1 MRRGTQRAVSCKHPA
16 MRDNDEG
23 DEVSTIGQAE
33 AAALMMASLCIS
45 VVKDDPELVKRL
57 RKLTRKSGA
66 PFDDRQVSETALA
79 MINLAVTSM
88 ALRAAEGG
96 GFGQRAQGRH
106 EHRHRE
112 TVVVPVPHME
122 DGAAKSAGALAAGS
136 FAVEYLHAVPGVLEA
151 FNAWMDETH
160 PGGKNHVATTDE
172 LKGADQVL
180 TMMAHVAGKLADGKP
195 EEVPGDAAR

>member
-23 DEVSTIGQAE
+23 DEVSTIGQA
-33 AAALMMASLCIS
+33 
-45 VVKDDPELVKRL
+45 
-57 RKLTRKSGA
+57 
-66 PFDDRQVSETALA
+66 
-79 MINLAVTSM
+79 
-88 ALRAAEGG
+88 
-96 GFGQRAQGRH
+96 RH

-151 FNAWMDETH
+151 FNAWMDEVH
-160 PGGKNHVATTDE
+160 PGGKNHVATTAE

-180 TMMAHVAGKLADGKP
+180 TMMAHVAGKLADGKL